1 MISEQLSAYA
11 GSLPGPEKM
20 TELKERKYG
29 VFAYINI
36 IQECYEKCNSNARR
50 NRN

>member
-20 TELKERKYG
+20 TELKERTYG

-36 IQECYEKCNSNARR
+36 IQDVIWL
-50 NRN
+50 